1 MRFASLLLC
10 VSLSST
16 GAFAMRASAPAS
28 DAATLD
34 TPFTV
39 QRETQVPGKVLKPG
53 AYTLVIKDHLTDRAI
68 IQVKKDDGK
77 VESTFLGV
85 FHSGIQST
93 GATGPI
99 ALPTEKGHEALRG
112 FKFPGGGTIE
122 FVYPKAEAAKL
133 ATKSPEQVLAIDPA
147 SDNLHTTGKN
157 LSTEDAQIV
166 TLWSLQA
173 SKVSTGQPGIS
184 AKKFVAPPAENTNT
198 QVAAAPA
205 PAPRAE
211 VPVLATRSA
220 APAPSPAPS
229 TSAVAATAKRPAP
242 PAAAQVASAPR
253 RPKLAALP
261 HTASNLPLLLLISL
275 VSFAAASITRV
286 TRTWSQSRATR

>member
-1 MRFASLLLC
+1 MRLASLLLC
-10 VSLSST
+10 ATLSST
-16 GAFAMRASAPAS
+16 GSYAFAASAPAS

-34 TPFTV
+34 TPFTL
-39 QRETQVPGKVLKPG
+39 QRDTQVPGKVLKAG
-53 AYTLVIKDHLTDRAI
+53 GYTLVIKDHLSDRAI

-85 FHSGIQST
+85 FHSGMQTS
-93 GATGPI
+93 GSSGPI
-99 ALPTEKGHEALRG
+99 TLPTEKGPQALRG

-173 SKVSTGQPGIS
+173 SKVSTGQTSIA
-184 AKKFVAPPAENTNT
+184 AKKYVAPEADASAVASAPVPAPRPTPAVAAT
-198 QVAAAPA
+198 PAPKPAVAAAQ
-205 PAPRAE
+205 R
-211 VPVLATRSA
+211 
-220 APAPSPAPS
+220 PAPSPS
-229 TSAVAATAKRPAP
+229 
-242 PAAAQVASAPR
+242 AQVASVR

-261 HTASNLPLLLLISL
+261 HTASNLPLLLLAAL
-275 VSFAAASITRV
+275 ASFCAALITRFARQAPV
-286 TRTWSQSRATR
+286 GRNAR